1 MSSLKNAAKSTQ
13 RTHKERHQ
21 PSERS
26 EFGLLEKKK
35 DYKLRAKDY
44 NEKKATLKKLRKK
57 ALNKNPDE
65 FYFHMVNSKIEGG
78 VHKEKS
84 KEETLTPEQVKL
96 MQTQDLRYIVHK
108 RSIEQR
114 KIEKLKASLHLL
126 EYPSN
131 EMSEDDGKKQ
141 RNTHTFFVD
150 NEKELAAFDPVKQ
163 FGTHPSLL
171 GRTYN
176 RPKID
181 NLKDNKMLQH
191 LPTDQETVDNIR
203 KNQHKAYKELNQRI
217 ERERQ
222 LGILQAKMEAKKQ
235 LANKKGEK
243 PIAVI
248 KEETKESAPIFKWP
262 AERKR

>member
-108 RSIEQR
+108 RTIEQR